1 MLARVFIHA
10 EESEAELAILA
21 DITVGMMIDVVEALG
36 CAITLLPAGRHHPG
50 LNAGPS
56 FRLSRG
62 AGVPTQSESA
72 RFVFR
77 ERLIELAAYC
87 QFLRS
92 ASDAPAVL
100 QGVRAALLG
109 FAERLGP

>member
-10 EESEAELAILA
+10 EETDAELAALA
-21 DITVGMMIDVVEALG
+21 DITVGMMIDAVEALG
-36 CAITLLPAGRHHPG
+36 RAITLLPAGPNPPG

-62 AGVPTQSESA
+62 AGVPTQSASA
-72 RFVFR
+72 RFVFH
-77 ERLIELAAYC
+77 ERLVELAAYC

-92 ASDAPAVL
+92 ASDAPPVL
-100 QGVRAALLG
+100 QDVRAALLR
-109 FAERLGP
+109 FSERLAP